1 MKKTREAQK
10 KTLMAKSKIKLD
22 LEQPAKPA
30 LVSAII
36 KQQWVSRDDL
46 GGKCSKFQH
55 TPEGKKVPVRAFN
68 VPFINIDLTTCSR
81 FNKRKF

>member
-1 MKKTREAQK
+1 MKKTCEAQKK

-22 LEQPAKPA
+22 LVQPAKPA

-46 GGKCSKFQH
+46 GRKCSKFQH
-55 TPEGKKVPVRAFN
+55 TPEGKKFRSEPSMC
-68 VPFINIDLTTCSR
+68 PS
-81 FNKRKF
+81 